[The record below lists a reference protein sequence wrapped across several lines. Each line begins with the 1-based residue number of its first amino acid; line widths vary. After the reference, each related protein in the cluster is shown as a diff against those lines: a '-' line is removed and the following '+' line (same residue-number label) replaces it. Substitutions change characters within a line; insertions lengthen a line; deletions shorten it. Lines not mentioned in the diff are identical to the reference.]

1 MSKAEPSVLFDAPG
15 PKARRRILVINV
27 LGALVV
33 AGIGA
38 WVILTLAER
47 GQFTAA
53 KWEPFLGGDLWVYYF
68 LPGIWSTL
76 KAALLAIVTSNVLGV
91 LLGLGRLSHVAPIRW
106 VCTAIVEFFR
116 AVPVLVMMLF
126 AYYMLSTSGIVD
138 PTTAPYW
145 GVVVGL
151 TLYNGAVI
159 AELVR
164 SGVTSLP
171 KGQRE
176 AALALGLSRGRSL
189 RIVELP
195 QALIAMM
202 PSMVSQLVVILKDT
216 ALGYLINYPELL
228 RQARQAGTTYSNL
241 LPALIVAA
249 IVFIAINYTLTWF
262 AGVLATRLSG
272 SSAGGAAVA
281 AAEVPG
287 LPGPDQRTVPEG
299 AHVVHGAAEQ
309 HDQRFGGRRE

>member
-1 MSKAEPSVLFDAPG
+1 MSKAESSVLFDAPG
-15 PKARRRILVINV
+15 PRARRNILVLNV
-27 LGALVV
+27 IGTLVV

-38 WVILTLAER
+38 WVVWSLAGK
-47 GQFTAA
+47 GQFTVA
-53 KWEPFLGGDLWVYYF
+53 KWESFLTADLWVYYF

-76 KAALLAIVTSNVLGV
+76 KAALLAIVTSNVLGIA
-91 LLGLGRLSHVAPIRW
+91 LGLGRLSTLAPVRW
-106 VCTAIVEFFR
+106 VSTAIVEFFR

-126 AYYMLSTSGIVD
+126 AYYMLSTSGLVD
-138 PTTAPYW
+138 PTTAPFW

-164 SGVTSLP
+164 SGVSGLP
-171 KGQRE
+171 RGQRE
-176 AALALGLSRGRSL
+176 AALALGLSRGKSL

-228 RQARQAGTTYSNL
+228 RQARLAGTSYSNL
-241 LPALIVAA
+241 LPGLIVAG
-249 IVFIAINYTLTWF
+249 IVFIVINYSLTWF
-262 AGVLATRLSG
+262 AGVLAKRLSG
-272 SSAGGAAVA
+272 STAGSAAVA

-287 LPGPDQRTVPEG
+287 LPGPDMETVPEG
-299 AHVVHGAAEQ
+299 AHVVHGAPEQ
-309 HDQRFGGRRE
+309 HDHRFGHPRE